1 MNKEDT
7 LDENTSNIDEDFS
20 FERSVSKLLTNL
32 AERVQS
38 INGQLVYRCEL
49 EKLLETLVLLK
60 NTETLNFSQLTD
72 LTAVDYPDRLQRFEL
87 VYQLLS
93 IENNKR
99 VRIICSIDDGQ
110 IVPSVTSI
118 YKSAEWPERE
128 VWDMYGLFFSDHP
141 DLRRLLT
148 DYGFEGH
155 PLRKDFPL
163 TGYVEVRY
171 DDIEKRVAYQ
181 PVQLTQEYRDFDFLS
196 PWEGDQE
203 LVYSSLN
210 RIEEVKIGPN
220 EGGYI
225 VMSEMQIRPLT
236 LNFGPQHP
244 AAHGVLRLVLEMDG
258 EVIQRADPH
267 VGLLHR
273 GTEKLIEQKTYL
285 QALPYFDRLD
295 YVSPMNQ
302 EHVWA
307 LSIEKSLQIE
317 VLEEPNL
324 LGLCFVKLDEF
335 LIIS

>member
-7 LDENTSNIDEDFS
+7 LDENTSNIDEDLS
-20 FERSVSKLLTNL
+20 FERSVSKLLANL

-38 INGQLVYRCEL
+38 INGQLVYRCVL
-49 EKLLETLVLLK
+49 DKLFETLVLLK

-72 LTAVDYPDRLQRFEL
+72 LTAVDYPDRIQRFEL

-110 IVPSVTSI
+110 IVPSITSI

-163 TGYVEVRY
+163 TGYVEARY

-210 RIEEVKIGPN
+210 RTGDVKIGPG
-220 EGGYI
+220 EGGD
-225 VMSEMQIRPLT
+225 
-236 LNFGPQHP
+236 
-244 AAHGVLRLVLEMDG
+244 A
-258 EVIQRADPH
+258 
-267 VGLLHR
+267 
-273 GTEKLIEQKTYL
+273 
-285 QALPYFDRLD
+285 
-295 YVSPMNQ
+295 
-302 EHVWA
+302 
-307 LSIEKSLQIE
+307 
-317 VLEEPNL
+317 
-324 LGLCFVKLDEF
+324 
-335 LIIS
+335 

>member
-7 LDENTSNIDEDFS
+7 LDENTSNIDEDLS
-20 FERSVSKLLTNL
+20 FERSVSKLLANL

-38 INGQLVYRCEL
+38 INGQLVYRCVL
-49 EKLLETLVLLK
+49 DKLFETLVLLK

-72 LTAVDYPDRLQRFEL
+72 LTAVDYPDRIQRFEL

-99 VRIICSIDDGQ
+99 VRIICPIDDGQ
-110 IVPSVTSI
+110 IVPSITSI

-163 TGYVEVRY
+163 TGYVEARY

-210 RIEEVKIGPN
+210 RIGDVKIGPG
-220 EGGYI
+220 EGGD
-225 VMSEMQIRPLT
+225 
-236 LNFGPQHP
+236 
-244 AAHGVLRLVLEMDG
+244 A
-258 EVIQRADPH
+258 
-267 VGLLHR
+267 
-273 GTEKLIEQKTYL
+273 
-285 QALPYFDRLD
+285 
-295 YVSPMNQ
+295 
-302 EHVWA
+302 
-307 LSIEKSLQIE
+307 
-317 VLEEPNL
+317 
-324 LGLCFVKLDEF
+324 
-335 LIIS
+335 